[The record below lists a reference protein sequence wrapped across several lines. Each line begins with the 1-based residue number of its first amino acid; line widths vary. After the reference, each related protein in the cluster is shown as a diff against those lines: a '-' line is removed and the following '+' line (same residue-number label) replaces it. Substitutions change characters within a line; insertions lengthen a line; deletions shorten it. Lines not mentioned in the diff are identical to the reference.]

1 MITASA
7 QRTPQGRELVTI
19 ITSATPI
26 ALVLEPNAAGEF
38 DVVGAVST
46 ETGERTTIPSCFR
59 PSLDVLVAAGE
70 ALEALRA

>member
-1 MITASA
+1 MLADA

-19 ITSATPI
+19 LAPDTEVV
-26 ALVLEPNAAGEF
+26 LVLEPNSAGEF

-46 ETGERTTIPSCFR
+46 ETGLRIAIPSCFQ
-59 PSLDVLVAAGE
+59 PSIDVLVAAGE